1 MNTKNVIVVMCAI
14 VAAFFV
20 AGCGP
25 AKVPDIKEIG
35 PNETAWVVPLVG
47 DTQGDQTKFNSVDY
61 LNNQK
66 VARKRIVIDKVSRTT
81 GRMWYDYEW
90 IPAVRVVTVDR
101 SLVSREWVDNLATPD
116 QNEGIS
122 VNTRDNISLTVGLTV
137 TATIEEKGASTYLYY
152 HGDKPLKQVIDEN
165 IRNFAIAELNRQVS
179 SLTLTQFQTNQTVI
193 YQKLFEDAKAA
204 FAERGIS
211 IEYLGNAK
219 GWHFADKNIQE
230 AINKSFIAQQE
241 NQTAKM
247 EQEANATRNQT
258 AFLLEQNKNKIRLAS
273 AQAEADAAKLL
284 MASKEA
290 AEFQNKLQIELIT
303 AKAKATMSEKWSGNL
318 PANILPSGSGL
329 LLNLDK

>member
-1 MNTKNVIVVMCAI
+1 MCALI
-14 VAAFFV
+14 AALLT
-20 AGCGP
+20 GCGP

-66 VARKRIVIDKVSRTT
+66 VARKRIIIDKVTRST
-81 GRMWYDYEW
+81 GRWWFEYEW
-90 IPAVRVVTVDR
+90 IPSVRVVTVDR
-101 SLVSREWVDNLATPD
+101 SLVSREWVDNLATPGE
-116 QNEGIS
+116 NEGIS

-179 SLTLTQFQTNQTVI
+179 AMTLTQFQTNQTVI
-193 YQKLFEDAKAA
+193 YQSLFEDAKKA

-247 EQEANATRNQT
+247 EQEAKNTRNQT
-258 AFLLEQNKNKIRLAS
+258 ELLNEQNKNSIKIA
-273 AQAEADAAKLL
+273 AAK
-284 MASKEA
+284 AEVEA
-290 AEFQNKLQIELIT
+290 AELLSKAEKAAVLNNSLQIRLLE
-303 AKAKATMSEKWSGNL
+303 AKAKYELFSKWNGQAPQFLLVGETSTPFLMNISTNL
-318 PANILPSGSGL
+318 TR
-329 LLNLDK
+329 

>member
-1 MNTKNVIVVMCAI
+1 MKLNKNTILSLLVGLGLIT
-14 VAAFFV
+14 

-35 PNETAWVVPLVG
+35 PNETAWVVPLSG
-47 DTQGDQTKFNSVDY
+47 DTQADQTKFNSVDY

-66 VARKRIVIDKVSRTT
+66 VARKRIVVDKVSRTT
-81 GRMWYDYEW
+81 GRFWWEYEW

-101 SLVSREWVDNLATPD
+101 SLVSREWVDNPD
-116 QNEGIS
+116 TSQNEGIS
-122 VNTRDNISLTVGLTV
+122 VNTRDNISLTVGLSI
-137 TATIEEKGASTYLYY
+137 TATIEEKGASSYLYY
-152 HGDKPLKQVIDEN
+152 HGERPLKQVVDEN
-165 IRNFAIAELNRQVS
+165 VRNFAIAELNKQIS
-179 SLTLTQFQTNQTVI
+179 AMTLTQFQTNQTII
-193 YQKLFEDAKAA
+193 YVKLFEDAKNM
-204 FAERGIS
+204 FDDKGIT
-211 IEYLGNAK
+211 IQYLGNAK

-247 EQEANATRNQT
+247 EQEAKTTRNATD
-258 AFLLEQNKNKIRLAS
+258 FLNEQNKNKIRLAA

-303 AKAKATMSEKWSGNL
+303 AQAKAEMARKWQGAL
-318 PANILPSGSGL
+318 PANILPAGSGL

>member
-1 MNTKNVIVVMCAI
+1 MNTKNVIVLMCALI
-14 VAAFFV
+14 AAFLT
-20 AGCGP
+20 GCGP

-66 VARKRIVIDKVSRTT
+66 VARKRIIIDKVTRST
-81 GRMWYDYEW
+81 GRFWYDYEW

-101 SLVSREWVDNLATPD
+101 SLVSREWVDNVATTE

-179 SLTLTQFQTNQTVI
+179 AMTLTQFQTNQTVI
-193 YQKLFEDAKAA
+193 YQSLFEDAKKA

-247 EQEANATRNQT
+247 EQEAKATRNQT
-258 AFLLEQNKNKIRLAS
+258 EFLMEQNKNKIRLAS

-303 AKAKATMSEKWSGNL
+303 AKAKSEFASRWNGTL
-318 PANILPSGSGL
+318 PSNILPAGSGL